1 MLTFLLQGMALGLS
15 AAWLPGPF
23 KAFLFSY
30 TSIYGW
36 RRTIW
41 AAFAPLL
48 SDGFIIAVALLLI
61 SSVPPQF
68 TAGLH
73 VAGGLFLF
81 YLARSAYHALQAEA
95 EAHIESGGSLRDV
108 LTKATITNLLN
119 PNPYIFWS
127 FVGGPI
133 IRRGWAISP
142 WHAVSFLLGM
152 YTLLIG
158 GMAAL
163 VLLFGLTGRFDA
175 VLRRRLALVSV
186 GLLVLMAGWQFW
198 MAWQAWGNA

>member
-1 MLTFLLQGMALGLS
+1 MLAFLLQGMALGLS

-48 SDGFIIAVALLLI
+48 SDGFIIAVALLI
-61 SSVPPQF
+61 INSVPPSLT
-68 TAGLH
+68 TALH
-73 VAGGLFLF
+73 VAGGFFLL
-81 YLARSAYHALQAEA
+81 YLAHTAYQALQAET
-95 EAHIESGGSLRDV
+95 EAHTEAGGSLRDV

-133 IRRGWAISP
+133 IRRGWATSH
-142 WHAVSFLLGM
+142 WYAVSFLVGM
-152 YTLLIG
+152 YLFLVG
-158 GMAAL
+158 GMAGL

-175 VLRRRLALVSV
+175 TLRRRLALVSV
-186 GLLVLMAGWQFW
+186 VLLVSMAGWQFW
-198 MAWQAWGNA
+198 MAWQAWNG